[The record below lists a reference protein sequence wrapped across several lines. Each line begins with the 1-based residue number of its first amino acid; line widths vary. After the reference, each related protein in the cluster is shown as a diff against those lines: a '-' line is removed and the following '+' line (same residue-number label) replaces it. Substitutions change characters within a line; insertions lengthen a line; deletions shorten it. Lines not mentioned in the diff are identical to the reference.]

1 MKKLLF
7 LSLLFSIVPFMA
19 CDDEEDVYKRPA
31 YEPYRAICGIEN
43 GRENIAWIRDT
54 IQIEKDRFKED
65 KTMLFFEIYKAELNG
80 NDVVLFM
87 APSDVLYYTHA
98 YSCQGELLDLT
109 QDEHDY
115 LIENHSSWSCL
126 FDVSDYTQ

>member
-1 MKKLLF
+1 
-7 LSLLFSIVPFMA
+7 MA

-54 IQIEKDRFKED
+54 IQTAKDSFKED

-80 NDVVLFM
+80 MTL
-87 APSDVLYYTHA
+87 
-98 YSCQGELLDLT
+98 
-109 QDEHDY
+109 
-115 LIENHSSWSCL
+115 SCL
-126 FDVSDYTQ
+126 WHHRMSYIIPMHTPAKENSWI